1 MAEDSRVAPL
11 PRRVPGDR
19 RRPGTGPAAPPAL
32 SDADIERIR
41 NALNA
46 AGEQASPPDPAAPP
60 PGPAAPAERLSP
72 LPRRVPS
79 ASGHEPPARPVLPP
93 SSPDFLS
100 AKAPPQPPQ
109 GIPAVMAGGVTE
121 EIEVR
126 PNGATR
132 PEAAAVA
139 PADPKFVPAQRSP
152 AEERP
157 GGQDRREVGTT
168 SPEKVPVGR
177 VNTQASRS
185 EAQAHWKK
193 ALARPPKPALPKALV
208 PPSAP
213 SRPQELASPRRWMAL
228 GVILAV
234 VLFSAGSLAFV
245 LTRHAPTAAARTG
258 YRFRA
263 SAEVHAASWVASQV
277 NRAATIS
284 CDQVM
289 CQALEKRGVPAASLL
304 ELRTGQADP
313 LRSGVIV
320 STAAIRK
327 LIGSEVVTAD
337 APAVI
342 ASFGSGS
349 TRIEVREIAQR
360 GAAAYFSALSK
371 DIRERKASGT
381 SLLANPRITV
391 SPTASRQLAAGQ
403 VDSRLQ
409 VVIAALAAKQPV
421 SIVAFGDLGP
431 GASPG
436 IPFRGAYLAGTG
448 GTAAQVQSM
457 SAFLHGQHGHY
468 VVGHIHPE
476 RLAGGRNVLLIEFTA
491 PSPPGLL
498 GPLAP

>member
-1 MAEDSRVAPL
+1 V
-11 PRRVPGDR
+11 
-19 RRPGTGPAAPPAL
+19 L
-32 SDADIERIR
+32 SDADMKRIR
-41 NALNA
+41 DALNA

-60 PGPAAPAERLSP
+60 PDPVAPAGRLSP

-79 ASGHEPPARPVLPP
+79 ASGHEPPVRPALLL

-100 AKAPPQPPQ
+100 AKAPAQPLQ
-109 GIPAVMAGGVTE
+109 GIPAVMASGVTE
-121 EIEVR
+121 EIEVQ

-139 PADPKFVPAQRSP
+139 PADPRFVPAQRPP

-157 GGQDRREVGTT
+157 SEQDRQEAGTT

-177 VNTQASRS
+177 VNTQASGS
-185 EAQAHWKK
+185 EAQAHRKK
-193 ALARPPKPALPKALV
+193 TLARPPKLALPKALV
-208 PPSAP
+208 PSSEP
-213 SRPQELASPRRWMAL
+213 SRPQELASPRRWKAI

-245 LTRHAPTAAARTG
+245 LTRHAATATRDG
-258 YRFRA
+258 SRIRA
-263 SAEVHAASWVASQV
+263 SAEVRAASWVVGQV
-277 NRAATIS
+277 SPVATIS

-289 CQALEKRGVPAASLL
+289 CQVLEKRGVPAASLL
-304 ELRTGQADP
+304 ELRTGQANP
-313 LRSGVIV
+313 LRSRVLV
-320 STAAIRK
+320 STAAVRR
-327 LIGSEVVTAD
+327 LIGSEAVTAD

-349 TRIEVREIAQR
+349 MRIDVREIAQR

-371 DIRERKASGT
+371 DIQERKAAGT

-391 SPTASRQLAAGQ
+391 SATASRQLAAGQ

-409 VVIAALAAKQPV
+409 VVIAGLAALQPV
-421 SIVAFGDLGP
+421 SIVAFGDRGP

-448 GTAAQVQSM
+448 RTAAAQVQSM
-457 SAFLHGQHGHY
+457 SAFLHGQPGPY
-468 VVGHIHPE
+468 TAAYIHPE
-476 RLAGGRNVLLIEFTA
+476 RLAGGRNVLLIEFAA

>member
-1 MAEDSRVAPL
+1 MAEDSRVPPL

-19 RRPGTGPAAPPAL
+19 RRLGTGPAVPPVL

-46 AGEQASPPDPAAPP
+46 AGEQAPPPDPAAPP
-60 PGPAAPAERLSP
+60 PDPAAPAERPSR

-79 ASGHEPPARPVLPP
+79 ASGHEPPVRPVLPP
-93 SSPDFLS
+93 SSPDFLP
-100 AKAPPQPPQ
+100 AEAPAQPLQ
-109 GIPAVMAGGVTE
+109 GIPAAMASGVTE
-121 EIEVR
+121 EIEVQ

-139 PADPKFVPAQRSP
+139 PADPKFVPAQRP
-152 AEERP
+152 PTEERP
-157 GGQDRREVGTT
+157 DGQDRREVGATG
-168 SPEKVPVGR
+168 PEKVPVGWLSA
-177 VNTQASRS
+177 QASRS

-193 ALARPPKPALPKALV
+193 ALARPPKPALPEALM
-208 PPSAP
+208 PPSGP
-213 SRPQELASPRRWMAL
+213 SWSQELASPRRWIAI

-234 VLFSAGSLAFV
+234 VLSAGSLALV
-245 LTRHAPTAAARTG
+245 LTRHAATGATREG
-258 YRFRA
+258 YRINA
-263 SAEVHAASWVASQV
+263 SAEVRAASWVASQV
-277 NRAATIS
+277 NRAATVS

-304 ELRTGQADP
+304 ELRTGQSDP
-313 LRSGVIV
+313 LRSRVLV
-320 STAAIRK
+320 STAAIRR
-327 LIGSEVVTAD
+327 LIGSKAVTAD

-349 TRIEVREIAQR
+349 GRIEVREIAQR
-360 GAAAYFSALSK
+360 GAAAYFSALSE
-371 DIRERKASGT
+371 DIQERKVSGT

-391 SPTASRQLAAGQ
+391 SAAARGQLAAGQ

-409 VVIAALAAKQPV
+409 VVIAGLAAQRPV

-448 GTAAQVQSM
+448 RTAAAQLQSM
-457 SAFLHGQHGHY
+457 SAFLHGQSGRY
-468 VVGHIHPE
+468 TAGYIHPE
-476 RLAGGRNVLLIEFTA
+476 RLSGGRKVLLIEFAA
-491 PSPPGLL
+491 PSPQGLL